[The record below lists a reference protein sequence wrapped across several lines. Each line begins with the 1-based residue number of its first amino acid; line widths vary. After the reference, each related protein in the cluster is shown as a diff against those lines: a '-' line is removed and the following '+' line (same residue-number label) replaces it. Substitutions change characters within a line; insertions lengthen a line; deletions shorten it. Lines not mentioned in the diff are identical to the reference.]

1 MFDNFSST
9 DCCYLIQD
17 NENNQFIEKNLRI
30 YSETTR
36 RIEEKTLGQSTD
48 NSWFIEQ
55 KKRLTASNFG
65 SVINRRKLIEPK
77 SILKVLFVIEVSR
90 TKKMHRKRKLKNV
103 ELIISPKWP
112 WLDASLDALVDS
124 VTVQVVEV
132 K

>member
-1 MFDNFSST
+1 M
-9 DCCYLIQD
+9 
-17 NENNQFIEKNLRI
+17 
-30 YSETTR
+30 
-36 RIEEKTLGQSTD
+36 GQSTD

-112 WLDASLDALVDS
+112 WLGASLDAVVDS